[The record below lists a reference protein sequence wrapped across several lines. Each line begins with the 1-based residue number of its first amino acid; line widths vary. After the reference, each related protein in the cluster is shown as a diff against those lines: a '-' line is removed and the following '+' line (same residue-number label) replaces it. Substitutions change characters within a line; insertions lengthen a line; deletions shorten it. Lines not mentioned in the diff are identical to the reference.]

1 MAAPPAAGAEFSL
14 KATGQV
20 ARRQALSRFS
30 RYVLLSATLFAVAVL
45 VYLAYDVIQTGWSR
59 ITLDFFT
66 NYPSR
71 HPLQAGLR
79 SSLLGWLWLMGAVIA
94 MAIPLAVGT
103 AIFIEEFAPR
113 NWVTSLVRLNI
124 ANLAGVPSIIY
135 GILGLAVF
143 VRGFDIWGVTIIPA
157 LGPTILAGALTL
169 TLMILPM
176 TVIASVEAI
185 RQVPPSI
192 RDGSLALGA
201 TRWQTVW
208 FHVLPGATPG
218 IMTGIIL
225 AVARA
230 AGETAALIMIGA
242 FAFIAFDNTAL
253 NQSFTTVPIQ
263 IYNWTTLPQ
272 EDFRK
277 NAAAGII
284 VLMVLI
290 VGLNLIA
297 VLIRERFRRT

>member
-1 MAAPPAAGAEFSL
+1 MATQPAPAEFSL
-14 KATGQV
+14 KATGRV
-20 ARRQALSRFS
+20 ARRQALSRLS
-30 RYVLLSATLFAVAVL
+30 RYILLSAILFAVAVL
-45 VYLAYDVIQTGWSR
+45 IYLAIDVIQTGWSR
-59 ITLDFFT
+59 ISLDFFT
-66 NYPSR
+66 SYPSR
-71 HPLQAGLR
+71 RAAQAGLR
-79 SSLLGWLWLMGAVIA
+79 SSLLGWLWLMGTVII

-103 AIFIEEFAPR
+103 ALFIEEFAPK
-113 NWVTSLVRLNI
+113 NWFTSLVRLNI
-124 ANLAGVPSIIY
+124 SNLAGVPSIIY

-143 VRGFDIWGVTIIPA
+143 VRGFEVLGITIIPA

-208 FHVLPGATPG
+208 YHILPGAMPG
-218 IMTGIIL
+218 IMTGVIL
-225 AVARA
+225 AIARA

-242 FAFIAFDNTAL
+242 FAFIAFDNTGL

-272 EDFRK
+272 EAFRQ

-297 VLIRERFRRT
+297 VLIRERFRRV

>member
-1 MAAPPAAGAEFSL
+1 MAALPPAGAEFSL

-45 VYLAYDVIQTGWSR
+45 FYLAYDVIQTGWVR
-59 ITLDFFT
+59 ISLDFFT

-71 HPLQAGLR
+71 RPLDAGLR
-79 SSLLGWLWLMGAVIA
+79 SSLLGWLWLMGAVIV

-103 AIFIEEFAPR
+103 AIFIEEFAPK

-124 ANLAGVPSIIY
+124 SNLAGVPSIIY

-143 VRGFDIWGVTIIPA
+143 VRGFDFWGVTLIPA

-208 FHVLPGATPG
+208 FHILPGAVPG
-218 IMTGIIL
+218 IMTGVIL
-225 AVARA
+225 AIARA

-297 VLIRERFRRT
+297 VLIRERFRHT

>member
-1 MAAPPAAGAEFSL
+1 M
-14 KATGQV
+14 
-20 ARRQALSRFS
+20 
-30 RYVLLSATLFAVAVL
+30 
-45 VYLAYDVIQTGWSR
+45 
-59 ITLDFFT
+59 
-66 NYPSR
+66 
-71 HPLQAGLR
+71 
-79 SSLLGWLWLMGAVIA
+79 
-94 MAIPLAVGT
+94 
-103 AIFIEEFAPR
+103 
-113 NWVTSLVRLNI
+113 
-124 ANLAGVPSIIY
+124 
-135 GILGLAVF
+135 
-143 VRGFDIWGVTIIPA
+143 
-157 LGPTILAGALTL
+157 
-169 TLMILPM
+169 
-176 TVIASVEAI
+176 
-185 RQVPPSI
+185 

>member
-1 MAAPPAAGAEFSL
+1 
-14 KATGQV
+14 
-20 ARRQALSRFS
+20 
-30 RYVLLSATLFAVAVL
+30 
-45 VYLAYDVIQTGWSR
+45 
-59 ITLDFFT
+59 
-66 NYPSR
+66 
-71 HPLQAGLR
+71 
-79 SSLLGWLWLMGAVIA
+79 
-94 MAIPLAVGT
+94 
-103 AIFIEEFAPR
+103 
-113 NWVTSLVRLNI
+113 
-124 ANLAGVPSIIY
+124 
-135 GILGLAVF
+135 
-143 VRGFDIWGVTIIPA
+143 
-157 LGPTILAGALTL
+157 
-169 TLMILPM
+169 MILPM

-208 FHVLPGATPG
+208 FHILPGAVPG

-225 AVARA
+225 AIARA

-242 FAFIAFDNTAL
+242 FAFIAFDNTGL